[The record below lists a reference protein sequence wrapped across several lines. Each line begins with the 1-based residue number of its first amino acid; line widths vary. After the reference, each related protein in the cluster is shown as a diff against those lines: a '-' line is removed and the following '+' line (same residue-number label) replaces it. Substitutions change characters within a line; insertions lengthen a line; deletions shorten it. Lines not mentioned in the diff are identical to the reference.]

1 MRRAGWTDCA
11 VRFITI
17 VKKVAFYIATFLLSA
32 TLSGAALLLNDTF
45 SYSDGSLVT
54 AAGSPWTTYN
64 GTTGQVK
71 VVSGRI
77 FLSKA
82 NTEDVHA
89 TLAGQPYAST
99 SGAILYVSFKI
110 NYTNLPS
117 SAGSYFAEFKDDSL
131 GFRTRIFAQTA
142 GAASG
147 AFRVGIANAG
157 SSPSAVFNADL
168 QTNTDYTI
176 VARLAVSNVVSTLW
190 LNPTAETN
198 AGVTATDVATALTI
212 TSFGFREDGAL
223 GTIGNLFADDLR
235 VGTTFPDVVT
245 NAPPLERPAIV
256 SQPQNQTLTN
266 GANVTFS
273 VNATGTPPLAYQ
285 WQLNNMNV
293 PGATSSNLTL
303 TAVTFAQA
311 GFYTVVI
318 TNVLGSAGSGPVAL
332 SVWCASAPSFSF
344 LTYNANGNGQ
354 TNWSTNMWHVRAIG
368 RQVQYLDPDII
379 TFQEI
384 PVTNNCT
391 AQMADFVAAFRPGYY
406 LVTNSADDGFI
417 RSAILSRY
425 PIIASRSWLHGVY
438 LGPYGYTNASPSPYF
453 SRDLFEAQIAVPGFP
468 QPLHVFTVHLKSG
481 QAGPESSKRAAE
493 AGAVSNFF
501 ATVYLPTN
509 GLQPYVLSGDLNED
523 ILRPPDSNPQSIQR
537 LVNASTGLQLAT
549 AVNPFTDSELTISI
563 RDGLTK
569 RYDYILPGARLFSNI
584 VGSQVFRTDLLYPV
598 PPNLYSDDE
607 NASDHLPV
615 FMVFANPFNTP
626 FRLLSIGRTNQIVSL
641 KWESTSNRQYHVE
654 VSSNLTAWTPLV
666 TNLAA
671 TGADFTF
678 STNVPGNVKFFRVYR
693 AP

>member
-1 MRRAGWTDCA
+1 M
-11 VRFITI
+11 
-17 VKKVAFYIATFLLSA
+17 
-32 TLSGAALLLNDTF
+32 SGAALLLNDTF
-45 SYSDGSLVT
+45 SYPDGSLVT
-54 AAGSPWTTYN
+54 AAGSPWTTYS
-64 GTTGQVK
+64 GTITGQVK
-71 VVSGRI
+71 VVSGRM
-77 FLSKA
+77 FLSKV
-82 NTEDVHA
+82 NSEDVHA
-89 TLAGQPYAST
+89 ALVGQPYAST

-117 SAGSYFAEFKDDSL
+117 SAGSYFAEFKDGGT
-131 GFRTRIFAQTA
+131 GFRAKIFAQTA

-147 AFRVGIANAG
+147 AFRIGIANGG
-157 SSPSAVFNADL
+157 SSPAAVFNADL

-198 AGVTATDVATALTI
+198 AGVTATDATSALTI
-212 TSFGFREDGAL
+212 TSFGFREDGSS
-223 GTIGNLFADDLR
+223 GTIGNFFVDDLR
-235 VGTTFPDVVT
+235 VGTTFSDVVT

-256 SQPQNQTLTN
+256 SQPQNQTVTN

-285 WQLNNMNV
+285 WQLNNTNL

-303 TAVTFAQA
+303 TAVTFGQA

-318 TNVLGSAGSGPVAL
+318 TNVLGAAGSDPFAL
-332 SVWCASAPSFSF
+332 SIWCASAPSFSF

-368 RQVQYLDPDII
+368 RQVQYLNPDII
-379 TFQEI
+379 TFNEI

-391 AQMADFVAAFRPGYY
+391 AQMADFVTAFCPGFY

-417 RSAILSRY
+417 RSAILSRF
-425 PIIASRSWLHGVY
+425 PIISSTSRLHGVY

-481 QAGPESSKRAAE
+481 QAGPESSKRTAE

-501 ATVYLPTN
+501 ATVYLPAN

-523 ILRPPDSNPQSIQR
+523 ILRPPDSNPQSIQC
-537 LVNASTGLQLAT
+537 LISAPTGLQLIT
-549 AVNPFTDSELTISI
+549 PVNPFTDSELTISI

-569 RYDYILPGARLFSNI
+569 RYDYILPCAMLFSNI
-584 VGSQVFRTDLLYPV
+584 VGSQVFRTDLLNPL

-615 FMVFANPFNTP
+615 FMVFANPFNTL
-626 FRLLSIGRTNQIVSL
+626 FRLLSIGVTNQFVSL

-654 VSSNLTAWTPLV
+654 VSSNLMAWAPLV

-678 STNVPGNVKFFRVYR
+678 ATNVPGDVKFFRIRR

>member
-1 MRRAGWTDCA
+1 
-11 VRFITI
+11 
-17 VKKVAFYIATFLLSA
+17 VKKVAFCIATFLLSA

-117 SAGSYFAEFKDDSL
+117 SAGSYFAEFKSGGTD
-131 GFRTRIFAQTA
+131 FRARIFAQTA

-147 AFRVGIANAG
+147 AFRIGIGNAG
-157 SSPSAVFNADL
+157 TSPSAVFTADL
-168 QTNTDYTI
+168 QTNTDYLV

-212 TSFGFREDGAL
+212 TSFGFREDGAS
-223 GTIGNLFADDLR
+223 GTIGNFFVDDLR

-256 SQPQNQTLTN
+256 SSSQNQTVTN

-285 WQLNNMNV
+285 WQLNNMNL

-678 STNVPGNVKFFRVYR
+678 STNVPGDVKFFRIRR

>member
-1 MRRAGWTDCA
+1 MKEA
-11 VRFITI
+11 
-17 VKKVAFYIATFLLSA
+17 AFCIATFLLSA
-32 TLSGAALLLNDTF
+32 TLSGAALLLNDAF

-64 GTTGQVK
+64 GTSGQVK
-71 VVSGRI
+71 IVSGRI

-110 NYTNLPS
+110 NCTNLPT
-117 SAGSYFAEFKDDSL
+117 SAGGYFAEFKDGGT
-131 GFRTRIFAQTA
+131 GFRARIFAQTA

-147 AFRVGIANAG
+147 AFRIGIANAG

-190 LNPTAETN
+190 FNPTAETN
-198 AGVTATDVATALTI
+198 ASVTATDVATALTI
-212 TSFGFREDGAL
+212 TSFGFREDGAS
-223 GTIGNLFADDLR
+223 GTIGNLFVDDLR

-256 SQPQNQTLTN
+256 SSSQNQTVTN
-266 GANVTFS
+266 GASVTFS
-273 VNATGTPPLAYQ
+273 VSASGTPPLAYQ
-285 WQLNNMNV
+285 WLLNNTNL

-303 TAVTFAQA
+303 TGVTFAQA

-318 TNVLGSAGSGPVAL
+318 TNVLGSAGSDPVAL
-332 SVWCASAPSFSF
+332 SVWCASPPSFSF

-391 AQMADFVAAFRPGYY
+391 AQMVDFVAAFRPGFY
-406 LVTNSADDGFI
+406 LVTNSDDDGYI
-417 RSAILSRY
+417 RSAILSRF
-425 PIIASRSWLHGVY
+425 PIVASKSWLHGVY

-481 QAGPESSKRAAE
+481 QAGPESLKRAAE

-501 ATVYLPTN
+501 ATTYLPTN

-537 LVNASTGLQLAT
+537 LVSAPTGLQLAT
-549 AVNPFTDSELTISI
+549 PVNPFTDSERTISI
-563 RDGLTK
+563 RDDNGLTK
-569 RYDYILPGARLFSNI
+569 RYDYILPCAMLFSNI

-615 FMVFANPFNTP
+615 FMVFANPFNVP
-626 FRLLSIGRTNQIVSL
+626 FRLLSIGVTNQIVSL

-671 TGADFTF
+671 TGTDFTF
-678 STNVPGNVKFFRVYR
+678 STNVSGDVKFFRVRR

>member
-1 MRRAGWTDCA
+1 MGCAGSSA
-11 VRFITI
+11 II
-17 VKKVAFYIATFLLSA
+17 LKKVAFCIAAFLLSA
-32 TLSGAALLLNDTF
+32 TLTGAALLLNDTF
-45 SYSDGSLVT
+45 SYPDGPLVT
-54 AAGSPWTTYN
+54 ATGSPWTTYS

-77 FLSKA
+77 FLSRV
-82 NTEDVHA
+82 NTEDVQA
-89 TLAGQPYAST
+89 ALAGQPYAST

-117 SAGSYFAEFKDDSL
+117 SAGSYFAEFKNDGT
-131 GFRTRIFAQTA
+131 GFHARIFAQTA
-142 GAASG
+142 GAATG
-147 AFRVGIANAG
+147 AFRIGIANAG
-157 SSPSAVFNADL
+157 SMPSAVFNADL

-198 AGVTATDVATALTI
+198 AGVTATDTASAVTI
-212 TSFGFREDGAL
+212 TSFGFREDGSS
-223 GTIGNLFADDLR
+223 GTIGNFFVDDLR

-256 SQPQNQTLTN
+256 SQPQNQTVTN

-273 VNATGTPPLAYQ
+273 VSATGTPPLAYQ
-285 WQLNNMNV
+285 WRLDNTIL

-318 TNVLGSAGSGPVAL
+318 TNVLGSAGSDPFTL
-332 SVWCASAPSFSF
+332 SVWSASPPAFSY

-368 RQVQYLDPDII
+368 RQVQHLNPDII
-379 TFQEI
+379 TFNEI

-391 AQMADFVAAFRPGYY
+391 AQMADFVTAFCPGYY

-417 RSAILSRY
+417 RSAILSRF
-425 PIIASRSWLHGVY
+425 PIITSTSRLHDVY

-453 SRDLFEAQIAVPGFP
+453 PRDLFEAQISVPGFP

-481 QAGPESSKRAAE
+481 QTGPESLKRAAE
-493 AGAVSNFF
+493 AAAVSNFF
-501 ATVYLPTN
+501 ATVYPAAN
-509 GLQPYVLSGDLNED
+509 GQQPYVLSGDLNED
-523 ILRPPDSNPQSIQR
+523 ILRPPDSNPQSIQC
-537 LVNASTGLQLAT
+537 LVSAPTGLQLAT

-563 RDGLTK
+563 RDGLTR
-569 RYDYILPGARLFSNI
+569 RYDYILPCATLFSNI
-584 VGSQVFRTDLLYPV
+584 VSSQVFRTDLLDPL

-615 FMVFANPFNTP
+615 FMVFGNPFNTP
-626 FRLLSIGRTNQIVSL
+626 FRLLSIGVTNQIVSL
-641 KWESTSNRQYHVE
+641 TWESTSNRQYHVE
-654 VSSNLTAWTPLV
+654 VSSNLAAWTPLV
-666 TNLAA
+666 TNLTA

-678 STNVPGNVKFFRVYR
+678 ATNVPGDVKFFRIRR

>member
-1 MRRAGWTDCA
+1 M
-11 VRFITI
+11 
-17 VKKVAFYIATFLLSA
+17 
-32 TLSGAALLLNDTF
+32 SGAALLLNDTF

-117 SAGSYFAEFKDDSL
+117 SAGSYFAEFKSGGTD
-131 GFRTRIFAQTA
+131 FRARIFAQTA

-147 AFRVGIANAG
+147 AFRIGIGNAG
-157 SSPSAVFNADL
+157 TSPSAVFTADL
-168 QTNTDYTI
+168 QTNTDYLV

-212 TSFGFREDGAL
+212 TSFGFREDGAS
-223 GTIGNLFADDLR
+223 GTIGNFFVDDLR

-256 SQPQNQTLTN
+256 SSSQNQTVTN

-285 WQLNNMNV
+285 WQLNNMNL

-391 AQMADFVAAFRPGYY
+391 AQMVDFVAAFRPGFY
-406 LVTNSADDGFI
+406 LVTNSADDGYI
-417 RSAILSRY
+417 RSAILSRF
-425 PIIASRSWLHGVY
+425 PIVAFRSWLHGVY

-678 STNVPGNVKFFRVYR
+678 STNVPGDVKFFRIRR

>member
-1 MRRAGWTDCA
+1 M
-11 VRFITI
+11 
-17 VKKVAFYIATFLLSA
+17 KKVVFCIATFFLSA

-45 SYSDGSLVT
+45 SYPDGSLVT
-54 AAGSPWTTYN
+54 AAGSPWTTYS
-64 GTTGQVK
+64 GTITGQVK
-71 VVSGRI
+71 VVSGRM

-82 NTEDVHA
+82 NSEDIHA
-89 TLAGQPYAST
+89 ALVGQPYAST

-131 GFRTRIFAQTA
+131 GFRAKMFAQTA
-142 GAASG
+142 GAATG
-147 AFRVGIANAG
+147 AFRIGIANAG

-168 QTNTDYTI
+168 QTNTDYVV

-198 AGVTATDVATALTI
+198 AGVTATDVASALTI
-212 TSFGFREDGAL
+212 TSFGFREDGSS
-223 GTIGNLFADDLR
+223 GTIGNFFVDDLR

-256 SQPQNQTLTN
+256 SQPQNQTVTN

-285 WQLNNMNV
+285 WQLNNTNL

-303 TAVTFAQA
+303 TAVTFGHA

-318 TNVLGSAGSGPVAL
+318 TNVLGAAGSDPFAL

-368 RQVQYLDPDII
+368 RQVQYLNPDII
-379 TFQEI
+379 TFNEI

-391 AQMADFVAAFRPGYY
+391 AQMADFVTAFCPGFY

-417 RSAILSRY
+417 RSAILSRF
-425 PIIASRSWLHGVY
+425 PIISSTSRLHGAY

-481 QAGPESSKRAAE
+481 QAGPESSKRTAE
-493 AGAVSNFF
+493 AGAISNFF
-501 ATVYLPTN
+501 ATVYLPAN

-523 ILRPPDSNPQSIQR
+523 ILRPPDSNPQSIQC
-537 LVNASTGLQLAT
+537 LISAPTGLQLIT
-549 AVNPFTDSELTISI
+549 PVNPFTDSELTISI
-563 RDGLTK
+563 RDGLTR
-569 RYDYILPGARLFSNI
+569 RYDYILPCAMLFSNI
-584 VGSQVFRTDLLYPV
+584 VGSQVFRTDLLNPL

-626 FRLLSIGRTNQIVSL
+626 FRLLSIGVTNQFVSL

-666 TNLAA
+666 TTLAA

-678 STNVPGNVKFFRVYR
+678 ATNVPGDVKFFRIRR

>member
-1 MRRAGWTDCA
+1 MDCV
-11 VRFITI
+11 VRFVTI
-17 VKKVAFYIATFLLSA
+17 VKKVVFCIAPFLLSA

-45 SYSDGSLVT
+45 SYPDGPLVT
-54 AAGSPWTTYN
+54 AAGSPWTTYS
-64 GTTGQVK
+64 GTITGQVK
-71 VVSGRI
+71 VVSGRF

-82 NTEDVHA
+82 NSEDVHA
-89 TLAGQPYAST
+89 TLLGQPYAST

-131 GFRTRIFAQTA
+131 GFRAKIFAQTA
-142 GAASG
+142 GAATG
-147 AFRVGIANAG
+147 AFRIGIANAG
-157 SSPSAVFNADL
+157 SLPSAVFNADL

-198 AGVTATDVATALTI
+198 AGVTATDAASALTI
-212 TSFGFREDGAL
+212 TSFGFREDGSS
-223 GTIGNLFADDLR
+223 GTIGNFFVDDLR

-256 SQPQNQTLTN
+256 SQPQNQTVTN

-285 WQLNNMNV
+285 WQLNNTNL

-303 TAVTFAQA
+303 TAVTFGQA

-318 TNVLGSAGSGPVAL
+318 TNVLGSAGSDPVAL

-368 RQVQYLDPDII
+368 RQVQYLNPDII

-406 LVTNSADDGFI
+406 LVTNSAADGYI
-417 RSAILSRY
+417 RSAILSRF
-425 PIIASRSWLHGVY
+425 PIVASKSWLHGVY

-501 ATVYLPTN
+501 ATIYLPTN
-509 GLQPYVLSGDLNED
+509 GQQPYVLSGDMNED

-537 LVNASTGLQLAT
+537 LVSTPTGLQLAT

-569 RYDYILPGARLFSNI
+569 RYDYILPCAMLFSNI
-584 VGSQVFRTDLLYPV
+584 VGSQVFRTDLLNPL

-654 VSSNLTAWTPLV
+654 VSSNLTAWMPLV

-678 STNVPGNVKFFRVYR
+678 STNVPGDVKFFRIRR